1 MTFTKTDINLFLLLT
16 LNIVMLTMHII
27 VNYDNIY
34 YFFQLTIIG
43 QILVIINF
51 SLSIILHEKKSGKHV
66 RLFLSRLHLAALSI

>member
-16 LNIVMLTMHII
+16 LNIVMFAMHII

-51 SLSIILHEKKSGKHV
+51 SLSIILHEKKSGKQV
-66 RLFLSRLHLAALSI
+66 RLFLSRFHLAALSI